1 MDSFNIPDKLIYT
14 LCSYPKMKNY
24 INCLLSF
31 YDIQETTLG
40 KINFI
45 ENLSKTFDL
54 LVSSSKIQFITSLI
68 LSIANYIHSL
78 NNPNKQKMNSFCF
91 SSLESVIEIKNKN
104 KNIFDIIS
112 KYYLAKYGNET
123 ILNQN
128 QKKIMNSLVDI
139 LSEKTKTISIDML
152 KNNYLLIYEEIE
164 RIGINNNLKCKLND
178 DFVNRFYKEIF
189 IEKYESLQ
197 KNEVLSRDNF
207 AKWFLC
213 EINNVEMFN
222 KEVVKIFKIIIQIDN
237 KLSSVI
243 NVMHPKTNKDKSKGN
258 KFKEKDAKS
267 INTTSTNT
275 DSNNNKLQLTIN
287 TTSSS
292 MENPEKLSFIFNNNK
307 IHKDKN
313 GKFCVT
319 ESSNNDYSISK
330 RNKSIIS
337 KDNKHSLL
345 SNKYKL

>member
-1 MDSFNIPDKLIYT
+1 
-14 LCSYPKMKNY
+14 MKNY

-68 LSIANYIHSL
+68 LSIANYIQSL

-139 LSEKTKTISIDML
+139 LSEKTKTTSIDIL

-197 KNEVLSRDNF
+197 KSEMLSRDNF

-213 EINNVEMFN
+213 EVNNVEMFN
-222 KEVVKIFKIIIQIDN
+222 KEVMKIFKIIIQIDN

-258 KFKEKDAKS
+258 KFKEKDVKS
-267 INTTSTNT
+267 INNNNTTSTN
-275 DSNNNKLQLTIN
+275 SNSNSNSNTLPLTIN

-292 MENPEKLSFIFNNNK
+292 MENPEKFRIILNNNK
-307 IHKDKN
+307 LYKDKN

-319 ESSNNDYSISK
+319 ESSNNDDSISK
-330 RNKSIIS
+330 RNKSNIS